1 MVNRLFRLE
10 GLGGEVDG
18 EVWRK
23 RFGRK
28 MVGMVLLVIVEIGV
42 NYYSDTSFN
51 LVNELLD
58 VLLLPIIMI
67 VYFNLI

>member
-1 MVNRLFRLE
+1 
-10 GLGGEVDG
+10 
-18 EVWRK
+18 
-23 RFGRK
+23 